1 MRHETF
7 STPGPVKLEISIPS
21 GDVDVETVDDDTT
34 AVELEVRGRDGEEL
48 EQDAQIELR
57 RRGDRYEVVV
67 AAHRGRGLNFL
78 RGRNGEY
85 RVRISAPQ
93 GAEVEA
99 NLASADIEGRGRY
112 ADVRINTASGDVKF
126 ERIEGEARIDSASGD
141 VQIERVGSAKM
152 NSASGDIR
160 IDETSDGADLNT
172 ASGDVDLRS
181 VEAGEVKVNSASGDV
196 DVGIAKGSRLWVEA
210 QSLSGDT
217 SSELELESGA
227 PITSDEGPL
236 VELKA
241 RTLSGDINV
250 RRA

>member
-1 MRHETF
+1 VRHETF
-7 STPGPVKLEISIPS
+7 STPGQVKLEISIPS
-21 GDVDVETVDDDTT
+21 GDVDVETVDGDTT

-85 RVRISAPQ
+85 RVRISAPN
-93 GAEVEA
+93 GAEVA

-112 ADVRINTASGDVKF
+112 SDVRINTASGDVKF
-126 ERIEGEARIDSASGD
+126 EQIEGEARIDSAAGD

-160 IDETSDGADLNT
+160 IDETADGADLNT

-217 SSELELESGA
+217 SSELELESGSPVA
-227 PITSDEGPL
+227 SDEGPL

-241 RTLSGDINV
+241 RTLSGDINI

>member
-1 MRHETF
+1 VRHETF
-7 STPGPVKLEISIPS
+7 STPGQVKLEISIPS
-21 GDVDVETVDDDTT
+21 GDVDVETVDGDTT

-85 RVRISAPQ
+85 RVRISAPN

-112 ADVRINTASGDVKF
+112 SDVRINTASGDVKF
-126 ERIEGEARIDSASGD
+126 EQIEGEARIDSASGD

-152 NSASGDIR
+152 
-160 IDETSDGADLNT
+160 
-172 ASGDVDLRS
+172 
-181 VEAGEVKVNSASGDV
+181 NSASGDV

-217 SSELELESGA
+217 SSELELESGSPVA
-227 PITSDEGPL
+227 SDEGPL

>member
-1 MRHETF
+1 MRQETF
-7 STPGPVKLEISIPS
+7 STPGPVKLEISIPV
-21 GDVDVETVDDDTT
+21 GDIDVETVDGDTT
-34 AVELEVRGRDGEEL
+34 AVELEVRGRDAEEL
-48 EQDAQIELR
+48 ERDAQIELR
-57 RRGDRYEVVV
+57 PRGDRYEVVV
-67 AAHRGRGLNFL
+67 AAHRGRGISFL

-85 RVRISAPQ
+85 LVRVSVPH

-112 ADVRINTASGDVKF
+112 GDVEINTASGDVEF
-126 ERIEGEARIDSASGD
+126 ERIDGEARVDSASGD
-141 VQIERVGSAKM
+141 VQIERVASAKI

-160 IDETSDGADLNT
+160 INETASGVDVNT

-196 DVGIAKGSRLWVEA
+196 EVGVAKGSRLWVEA
-210 QSLSGDT
+210 QSLSGET
-217 SSELELESGA
+217 SSELELESGS
-227 PITSDEGPL
+227 PIASDEGPL